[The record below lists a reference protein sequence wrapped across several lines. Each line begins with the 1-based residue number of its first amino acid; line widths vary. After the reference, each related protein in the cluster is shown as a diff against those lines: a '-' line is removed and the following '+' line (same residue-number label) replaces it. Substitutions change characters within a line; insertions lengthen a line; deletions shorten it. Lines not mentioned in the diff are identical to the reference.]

1 MILLQGNNIARF
13 FGADILFQHIQI
25 EIKENSRI
33 GLVGRNGAGKSTLLK
48 ILADIEAPD
57 EGQVTK
63 IRGLTLGYLAQNTG
77 FTSEKTIWEA
87 MREAFTHL
95 IQMEEKIRNLELE
108 ISRHTSDHD
117 SDAFQKKLK
126 EYDQLQHDFQLQNGY
141 MYETEIKTVLNGFQ
155 FDESYYQRKVNNLSG
170 GQKTRLALAKLLLER
185 PQLLILDEPTN
196 HLDIDTLS
204 WLENYLQNYRGAL
217 LIVSHDRY
225 FLDKIVTEIY
235 ELSRSHITYY
245 KGNYTKYLEI
255 KEQRL
260 ASEWK
265 AYEKQQE
272 EIHKLEDF
280 VARNIVRAST
290 TKRAQSRRKQLE
302 KMDRLDK
309 PSGDEKS
316 AHFGFNIEKKSG
328 NVVLQVEKAAIGYEG
343 KILAKPIDL
352 DIRRQEAVAL
362 VGPNGIGKSTL
373 LKSIIKELPLVEGKI
388 STGTN
393 VMTGYYDQEQSN
405 LRSNKTVLHELWDEH
420 PTTPEKDIRSILG
433 SFLFSGDDVS
443 KTVPLLSGGEKAR
456 LALAKLSM
464 NKHNFLVLDE
474 PTNHLDID
482 SKEVLENA
490 LIDFEGTILFVS
502 HDRYFIN
509 RIATK
514 VVELSEKG
522 SQEFLGDYDY
532 YVAKKAELEEL
543 ARLKKE
549 QNNISLETAGTHT
562 QSNNQKEFYRSKEIQ
577 KEIRKLERKIRSAE
591 EQLEKIEKEI
601 EEIHQRMTAP
611 DVLSDHVALANLQ
624 KEVDGL
630 EEKQMRVMEEW
641 EENSTA
647 LEKAT

>member
-25 EIKENSRI
+25 EVKDNSRI

-48 ILADIEAPD
+48 ILANIESPD

-87 MREAFTHL
+87 MRDSFAHL
-95 IQMEEKIRNLELE
+95 IQMEENIRQLELD

-117 SDAFQKKLK
+117 SAEFQKKLK

-141 MYETEIKTVLNGFQ
+141 MYETEIKTVLNGFK
-155 FDESYYQRKVNNLSG
+155 FDESYYQREVNSLSG

-225 FLDKIVTEIY
+225 FLDKIITEVY
-235 ELSRSHITYY
+235 ELSRSQMTYY
-245 KGNYTKYLEI
+245 KGNYTKYLDI

-260 ASEWK
+260 MSEWK

-272 EIHKLEDF
+272 QIHKLEDF

-302 KMDRLDK
+302 KMDRLEK
-309 PSGDEKS
+309 PAGDEKS
-316 AHFGFNIEKKSG
+316 AHFNFAIEKQSG
-328 NVVLQVEKAAIGYEG
+328 NNVLQVEKAAIGYDG
-343 KILAKPIDL
+343 QVLAKPIEL
-352 DIRRQEAVAL
+352 NIRRQEAIAL

-373 LKSIIKELPLVEGKI
+373 LKSIIKEQPLIEGQI

-443 KTVPLLSGGEKAR
+443 KTVPFLSGGEKAR

-464 NKHNFLVLDE
+464 EKYNFLILDE

-490 LIDFEGTILFVS
+490 LIEFEGTILFVS

-543 ARLKKE
+543 ARLKAE
-549 QNNISLETAGTHT
+549 EISGAQGTAGTHT
-562 QSNNQKEFYRSKEIQ
+562 QTNNQKEFYRSKEIQ
-577 KEIRKLERKIRSAE
+577 KEIRKLERQVRSAE
-591 EQLEKIEKEI
+591 EQLETIEKEI
-601 EEIHQRMTAP
+601 ENIHQRMTAP
-611 DVLSDHVALANLQ
+611 EVLSDHVELANLQ
-624 KEVDGL
+624 KKVDEL
-630 EEKQMRVMEEW
+630 EEKQMMVMGAW
-641 EENSTA
+641 EESSTK
-647 LEKAT
+647 LEEV